1 MIIMTKEKYLTLV
14 NKAMENLRDNEDG
27 YGQTPIDFMR
37 KNGIKSTDNMSFFLD
52 SVGAYLEEIRCG
64 LLADMEAEEAK
75 KNGKSSA
82 LSAIKKLCNDNYKS
96 QQSVRPQL
104 AYANYDEAENKYIT
118 VSGYWL
124 IMSENP
130 AGMVEMPENVKRDIK
145 EPLKYKQWIPDK
157 YDMHTVL
164 LPTLAK
170 ISTYLKARKA
180 TRNKHDR
187 TWDRLVFEDFAVKGE
202 WLEAAMKITG
212 STEIYVKNSVAALL
226 MEGNGYTMVLMPI
239 KNKEIDRNTGE
250 EKRMP
255 ITNFEEV

>member
-1 MIIMTKEKYLTLV
+1 MTKEKYLTLI
-14 NKAMENLRDNEDG
+14 NKAIENLKDNDDN

-37 KNGIKSTDNMSFFLD
+37 KNGVKSTDNMTIFLD

-75 KNGKSSA
+75 KNGKSSV
-82 LSAIKKLCNDNYKS
+82 LSTIKKLCNDNYKT

-104 AYANYDEAENKYIT
+104 AYANYDEAEKKYIT

-130 AGMVEMPENVKRDIK
+130 AGMVEMPENVKKDIK
-145 EPLKYKQWIPDK
+145 EPLKYRQWIPNK
-157 YDMHTVL
+157 YEMHKVE
-164 LPTLAK
+164 LPTRAK

-180 TRNKHDR
+180 TRNKHDK

-212 STEIYVKNSVAALL
+212 SSEIYVKDSIHALL

-239 KNKEIDRNTGE
+239 KNKETDKNTGE
-250 EKRMP
+250 EKHMP
-255 ITNFEEV
+255 ITNFEVV

>member
-1 MIIMTKEKYLTLV
+1 MTNEKFLELI

-37 KNGIKSTDNMSFFLD
+37 KNGIKSTDNMCFFLD

-64 LLADMEAEEAK
+64 LLADIEAAEAK

-82 LSAIKKLCNDNYKS
+82 LSAIKKLCNDNYKENLNRTPS
-96 QQSVRPQL
+96 I
-104 AYANYDEAENKYIT
+104 AYASYDESENKYFT
-118 VSGYWL
+118 VNGYWM
-124 IMSENP
+124 IVSENP
-130 AGMVEMPENVKRDIK
+130 AGMVEMPENVKKNMEKPFDYKRVI
-145 EPLKYKQWIPDK
+145 PQKYE
-157 YDMHTVL
+157 MHKVE
-164 LPTLAK
+164 LPSLVK

-180 TRNKHDR
+180 TRNKHDK

-202 WLEAAMKITG
+202 RLEAAMKITG
-212 STEIYVKNSVAALL
+212 SSEIYVKDSIHAML

-239 KNKEIDRNTGE
+239 KNKETDKNTGE

-255 ITNFEEV
+255 ITDFDNI

>member
-1 MIIMTKEKYLTLV
+1 MTNEKYLELI
-14 NKAMENLRDNEDG
+14 NKAIENLRDNDDN

-37 KNGIKSTDNMSFFLD
+37 KNGIKSTTNMSFFLD
-52 SVGAYLEEIRCG
+52 SVGAYLEEIRCE
-64 LLADMEAEEAK
+64 LLADIEAAEAK

-82 LSAIKKLCNDNYKS
+82 LSAIKKLCNDNYKT
-96 QQSVRPQL
+96 QQNVRPQL

-124 IMSENP
+124 IISENP
-130 AGMVEMPENVKRDIK
+130 AGMVEMPENVKKDIAK
-145 EPLKYKQWIPDK
+145 PLKYKQWIPNK
-157 YDMHTVL
+157 CDMHTVS
-164 LPTLAK
+164 LPSLVK

-180 TRNKHDR
+180 TRNKHDK

-212 STEIYVKNSVAALL
+212 SSEIYVKDSIHALL
-226 MEGNGYTMVLMPI
+226 MEGNDYTMVLMPI
-239 KNKEIDRNTGE
+239 KNKETDKNTGE

-255 ITNFEEV
+255 ITDFDNI

>member
-1 MIIMTKEKYLTLV
+1 MTKEKCLALV

-27 YGQTPIDFMR
+27 YGQTPIDYMR
-37 KNGIKSTDNMSFFLD
+37 ENGIKSTDNMTIFLD

-75 KNGKSSA
+75 KNGKSSV
-82 LSAIKKLCNDNYKS
+82 LSAIKKLCNDNYKNNVS
-96 QQSVRPQL
+96 TRPSI
-104 AYANYDEAENKYIT
+104 AYANYDEEANVYFT

-124 IMSENP
+124 IISENP
-130 AGMVEMPENVKRDIK
+130 AGMVEMPENVKKNIEK
-145 EPLKYKQWIPDK
+145 PFNYKAAMPHK
-157 YDMHTVL
+157 YDMHTVS
-164 LPTLAK
+164 LPALAK
-170 ISTYLKARKA
+170 VSTYLKARKA
-180 TRNKHDR
+180 IRNKKDR

-212 STEIYVKNSVAALL
+212 SSEIYVKDSIHALL

-239 KNKEIDRNTGE
+239 KNKETDKNTGE

>member
-1 MIIMTKEKYLTLV
+1 MTKEKYLALV
-14 NKAMENLRDNEDG
+14 NKAIENLKDNDDN

-52 SVGAYLEEIRCG
+52 SAGVYLEEIRCG
-64 LLADMEAEEAK
+64 LLADIEAEEAK

-82 LSAIKKLCNDNYKS
+82 LSAIKKLCNENYKA

-104 AYANYDEAENKYIT
+104 AYANYDEAENKYFT
-118 VSGYWL
+118 VSGYWM
-124 IMSENP
+124 IISENP
-130 AGMVEMPENVKRDIK
+130 AGMIEMPENVKKDMENPFDYKRAT
-145 EPLKYKQWIPDK
+145 PQKYEMYK
-157 YDMHTVL
+157 VE
-164 LPTLAK
+164 LPSLAK

-180 TRNKHDR
+180 TRNKHDKS
-187 TWDRLVFEDFAVKGE
+187 WDKLVFEDFAIKGE

-212 STEIYVKNSVAALL
+212 ASEIYVKNSVTALL

-239 KNKEIDRNTGE
+239 KNKATDKNTGE

>member
-1 MIIMTKEKYLTLV
+1 MTKEKYLALV
-14 NKAMENLRDNEDG
+14 NKAIGNLKDNVDG
-27 YGQTPIDFMR
+27 YGQTPINFMR
-37 KNGIKSTDNMSFFLD
+37 QNGVKSTDNMTIFLD

-75 KNGKSSA
+75 KNGKSSV
-82 LSAIKKLCNDNYKS
+82 LSAIKKLCNDNYKA
-96 QQSVRPQL
+96 QQNVRPQL
-104 AYANYDEAENKYIT
+104 AYANYDEMENKYIT

-130 AGMVEMPENVKRDIK
+130 AGMVEMPENVKKNIK
-145 EPLKYKQWIPDK
+145 EPLKYKQWIPNK
-157 YDMHTVL
+157 CDMHTVS

-180 TRNKHDR
+180 TRNKHDK
-187 TWDRLVFEDFAVKGE
+187 TWDSLVFEDFAVKGE

-212 STEIYVKNSVAALL
+212 SSEIYVKDAIHALL

-239 KNKEIDRNTGE
+239 KNKETDKNTGE
-250 EKRMP
+250 EKRMA

>member
-1 MIIMTKEKYLTLV
+1 MTKEKYLALV
-14 NKAMENLRDNEDG
+14 NKAMENLRDNDDC

-37 KNGIKSTDNMSFFLD
+37 KNGVKSTDNMTIFLD

-64 LLADMEAEEAK
+64 LLADIEAEEAK
-75 KNGKSSA
+75 KNGKSSV
-82 LSAIKKLCNDNYKS
+82 LSAIKKLCNDNCKA
-96 QQSVRPQL
+96 QQNVRPQL
-104 AYANYDEAENKYIT
+104 AYANYDEVENKYVT

-130 AGMVEMPENVKRDIK
+130 AGMVEMPESVKKDIK
-145 EPLKYKQWIPDK
+145 EPLKYKQWIPHK
-157 YDMHTVL
+157 CDMHTVS

-170 ISTYLKARKA
+170 ISAYLKARKA
-180 TRNKHDR
+180 TRNKNDR

-212 STEIYVKNSVAALL
+212 SSEIYVKDSIHALL

-239 KNKEIDRNTGE
+239 KNCETDKNTGE
-250 EKRMP
+250 EKRIP
-255 ITNFEEV
+255 ITDFEVI

>member
-1 MIIMTKEKYLTLV
+1 MTNEKYLELV
-14 NKAMENLRDNEDG
+14 NKAIENLKDNDDN

-37 KNGIKSTDNMSFFLD
+37 KNGIKSTDNMRFFLD
-52 SVGAYLEEIRCG
+52 SVGVYLEEIRCG
-64 LLADMEAEEAK
+64 LLADIEAKEAK
-75 KNGKSSA
+75 KNGKSSV
-82 LSAIKKLCNDNYKS
+82 LSAIKKLCNDNYKA

-104 AYANYDEAENKYIT
+104 AYANYDEVENKYIT
-118 VSGYWL
+118 VNGYWL

-145 EPLKYKQWIPDK
+145 EPLKYKQCIPDK
-157 YDMHTVL
+157 CDMHTVS

-180 TRNKHDR
+180 TRNKHDES
-187 TWDRLVFEDFAVKGE
+187 WDILVFNDFAVKGE

-212 STEIYVKNSVAALL
+212 SSEIYVKSSVTALL

-239 KNKEIDRNTGE
+239 KNTEVDKDTGE
-250 EKRMP
+250 TKHMP
-255 ITNFEEV
+255 ITDFDNI

>member
-1 MIIMTKEKYLTLV
+1 MTKGKYLALV
-14 NKAMENLRDNEDG
+14 NKAIGNLRDNEDG

-37 KNGIKSTDNMSFFLD
+37 KNGIKSTDNMTIFLD

-75 KNGKSSA
+75 KIGKSSV
-82 LSAIKKLCNDNYKS
+82 LSAIKKLCNDNYKT
-96 QQSVRPQL
+96 QQNVRPQL
-104 AYANYDEAENKYIT
+104 AYANYDEVENKYIT

-130 AGMVEMPENVKRDIK
+130 AGMVKMPENVKKNIK
-145 EPLKYKQWIPDK
+145 EPLKYRQWIPNK
-157 YDMHTVL
+157 CDMHMVS

-180 TRNKHDR
+180 TRNKKDR

-212 STEIYVKNSVAALL
+212 SSEIYVKDSMHALL
-226 MEGNGYTMVLMPI
+226 MEGSGYTMVLMPI
-239 KNKEIDRNTGE
+239 KNKETDKNTGE